1 MTPTNVLH
9 RMRHSSVLNY
19 GIPGLAS
26 YLIGGGRHGMVR
38 LFEADRTTLE
48 RITPHSHRYDFAAYV
63 LSGKVENVTY
73 MRAQS
78 VKQYTSKKANPYWVS
93 FLEVGRDDNGKPIPG
108 QYDQDEGY
116 GPVSFFETVNI
127 YGQGD
132 WYTMKHDDLH
142 CIHFEKG
149 TQVLMFEG
157 PQIDTRTIILE
168 PFANG
173 VRVPTFK
180 VEDWMFQ
187 GADR

>member
-38 LFEADRTTLE
+38 LFEADRTILE
-48 RITPHSHRYDFAAYV
+48 RITPHSHRFDFAALV
-63 LSGKVENVTY
+63 VKGRVENVRY
-73 MRAQS
+73 VRAQS
-78 VKQYTSKKANPYWVS
+78 VKEYTSVKANPYWVS
-93 FLEVGRDDNGKPIPG
+93 FLEVERDNDGNPIPG
-108 QYDQDEGY
+108 KYTQDEGY
-116 GPVSFFETVNI
+116 GPVSFFEKVDMHRE
-127 YGQGD
+127 GE
-132 WYTMKHDDLH
+132 WYTMKYDDLH

-157 PQIDTRTIILE
+157 PQIDTRTTILE

-173 VRVPTFK
+173 VRVPTLK